1 MDKMKIEKT
10 VKTSYDTIASTGS
23 SNFCCRPAAI
33 YSIKELE
40 DIPSSVLELSSGCGN
55 PVLVSDIREGEV
67 VLDIGSGGGIDLFLA
82 AKKVGET
89 GVVIGVDASENMIER
104 AHTSVKESKFKNIE
118 IRKGE
123 ARQLPVNKRAVD
135 VVISNCVISTIPEK
149 SAVFR
154 EIYRVL
160 KPGGRMIISDI
171 IADGDIKEEKLMN
184 SPEAWAKCIAGI
196 PEKDYLEAIRNAK
209 FENIEII
216 ERRRVPFPDCDV
228 LSLKVRAWKF
238 NELHLCRQMS
248 SLNLKPITPTEKL
261 WSERTFIDY
270 KMSTPQCCST
280 TYYCACSSY

>member
-1 MDKMKIEKT
+1 
-10 VKTSYDTIASTGS
+10 
-23 SNFCCRPAAI
+23 
-33 YSIKELE
+33 
-40 DIPSSVLELSSGCGN
+40 
-55 PVLVSDIREGEV
+55 
-67 VLDIGSGGGIDLFLA
+67 
-82 AKKVGET
+82 
-89 GVVIGVDASENMIER
+89 
-104 AHTSVKESKFKNIE
+104 
-118 IRKGE
+118 
-123 ARQLPVNKRAVD
+123 
-135 VVISNCVISTIPEK
+135 
-149 SAVFR
+149 
-154 EIYRVL
+154 
-160 KPGGRMIISDI
+160 MIISDI